1 MHALHANIAPF
12 YTRGLSILYILVSSR
27 DLGTCPHRFWGDNF
41 IQKGRGE
48 REERREDEKGWERGR
63 RERKKRW
70 ERRKLYGFLFP
81 TSNHKAEL
89 MVGWAPYV
97 PPLYGSSRS
106 EEGKHIHLSG
116 PKEPVKA
123 ITTTVLASN
132 SLYYGLEDPLTPNY
146 HLRKEALRSQSYFPG
161 KTGRANKDKN
171 REWGSCLPRLFMTC
185 FSASFWA
192 SAHLFHSEE
201 VYF

>member
-1 MHALHANIAPF
+1 MQILPHLIQGAWASFTFWSLQGILGLVPIDTEETTL
-12 YTRGLSILYILVSSR
+12 YRKGEGRGKKEER
-27 DLGTCPHRFWGDNF
+27 MR
-41 IQKGRGE
+41 RGE
-48 REERREDEKGWERGR
+48 RGGEEKGRRG
-63 RERKKRW
+63 

-185 FSASFWA
+185 FSTSFWA
-192 SAHLFHSEE
+192 SAHLSHSEE